1 MSSFPQRVDPIPY
14 IKPVDLGGMGASA
27 ALVTTLNSALHS
39 IEAHVG
45 FSLVSGGD
53 IRVDGTAVNPSPG
66 RRVLTMSG
74 TWHVTPNQE
83 GLYGF
88 LTPLSNILDSVHLN
102 QARVSGITNVQI
114 TDLLASITDP
124 LFIRVRRRKT
134 GLTLTSAIV
143 VNQAGKAMLAV
154 SLPYGIKD
162 TTKDFGGSFLTG
174 EILDV
179 FSILWGG
186 T

>member
-1 MSSFPQRVDPIPY
+1 MSSFPQRIDPISY
-14 IKPVDLGGMGASA
+14 IKPADLGGMGASA

-39 IEAHVG
+39 IEAHLG

-53 IRVDGTAVNPSPG
+53 IRVDGTAVDPGPG
-66 RRVLTMSG
+66 RRILTMSG
-74 TWHVTPNQE
+74 TWHITPNQE

-88 LTPLSNILDSVHLN
+88 FTPLSQILDTVHLN
-102 QARVSGITNVQI
+102 QARVSGITNVQVP
-114 TDLLASITDP
+114 DLLASITDP
-124 LFIRVRRRKT
+124 LFIRVRRRRT
-134 GLTLTSAIV
+134 GLTLTSSVAI
-143 VNQAGKAMLAV
+143 NHAGKALLAV

-162 TTKDFGGSFLTG
+162 TTNDFGGSFLAG

-179 FSILWGG
+179 FSIVWGG